1 MAKTPEDK
9 NKNVNTKTRRDG
21 ADAAQP
27 RASKAVP
34 ASKPKPKPKPL
45 PNERRND
52 GLPTREQLLAFIAE
66 HPGQAGK
73 REIAKSFGISGGA
86 RIALKRMLK
95 ELGEEGLVRKDRR
108 RLVRPGDLPSV
119 SALVILDRD
128 ADGDFIAQPVAWD
141 DRSAGPPRILI
152 EPSRGRPLVPAPGI
166 GDRVLARV
174 QPADADESDFAYTA
188 RVMKVLEKRPASIL
202 GVVRTIEGAT
212 RIVPVDRKQKEF
224 LVDPEDLNG
233 ARNGDLVAVEIKRVG
248 RMGLARVRVAE
259 VVGEV
264 HSEKAVSLIA
274 IHEHDIPH
282 VFPPAVLEAAEK
294 ARPAPL
300 AGGREDWRD
309 VPLVTIDPADAK
321 DHDDA
326 VYAEADTDPENPGG
340 FLVTVA
346 IADVAW
352 YVRPGSPLDREALK
366 RGNSVYFPDRVVPML
381 PERISNDLCSLREGE
396 DRPAIAV
403 RMQFTA
409 EGRKKYHFFHRV
421 MMRSAAKL
429 SYPQAQAAIDGRPD
443 DKTGPLLEPVL
454 KPLWAAYAVIRKAR
468 DSRAPLELDLP
479 ERKVIVGAD
488 GAIDRIVIPERLDAH
503 RLIEEFMI
511 QANVAAAETLE
522 RKKSPL
528 VYRVHDAPSL
538 TKLESLRQFL
548 ASIEMNLPRSG
559 NLRPS
564 HFNLILDKVKDSEHA
579 ALVNEVVLRSQ
590 SQAVYS
596 PENIGHF
603 GLNLRRYAHFTSPI
617 RRYADLI
624 VHRALI
630 RALDLGEGGLPDG
643 AERDLEAI
651 AQEISGAERRAMA
664 AERDTIDRLV
674 AHWLADRIGAEF
686 RGRIA
691 GVTRSGLFVKLEETG
706 ADGFVPI
713 GSLGADFYQ
722 HDEAR
727 HALIG
732 SRTGE
737 MHRLGDTVDV
747 RLVEVAPIAGAL
759 RFELVSD
766 GRRLPKGQR
775 RVTEGRSRVSAAPPR
790 PGRGSGR
797 PFGGKKR

>member
-9 NKNVNTKTRRDG
+9 TSETRTKTRREKPAG
-21 ADAAQP
+21 ARSGAAKAAT
-27 RASKAVP
+27 ASRSKKAP
-34 ASKPKPKPKPL
+34 T
-45 PNERRND
+45 EHRND
-52 GLPTREQLLAFIAE
+52 GLPSREELLAFIAE

-73 REIAKSFGISGGA
+73 REIAKSFGISGGG

-108 RLVRPGDLPSV
+108 RLSRPGDLPSV
-119 SALVILDRD
+119 SVLVILDRD
-128 ADGDFIAQPVAWD
+128 SDGDFIAQPVNWD
-141 DRSAGPPRILI
+141 DPKVGPPRILI
-152 EPSRGRPLVPAPGI
+152 EPHRGRPITPAPGI
-166 GDRVLARV
+166 GDRLLARV
-174 QPADADESDFAYTA
+174 QPAEKDESDVAYTA
-188 RVMKVLEKRPASIL
+188 RVIKVLEKRPPSIL
-202 GVVRTIEGAT
+202 GVVKSIEGEI
-212 RIVPVDRKQKEF
+212 RIIPVDRKQKEF
-224 LVDPEDLNG
+224 IVDAEDLNG
-233 ARNGDLVAVEIKRVG
+233 AMNGDLVAVEIKRTG
-248 RMGLARVRVAE
+248 RFGLSRVRVAE
-259 VVGEV
+259 VVGAV

-282 VFPPAVLEAAEK
+282 IFPNAVLEAAEK
-294 ARPAPL
+294 AKPAPL
-300 AGGREDWRD
+300 SGGREDWRH
-309 VPLVTIDPADAK
+309 VLLVTIDPADAK

-326 VYAEADTDPENPGG
+326 VYAEPDTDPENPGG

-381 PERISNDLCSLREGE
+381 PERISNDLCSLRERE
-396 DRPAIAV
+396 ERPAIAV
-403 RMQFTA
+403 KMQFTA
-409 EGRKKYHFFHRV
+409 EGKKKFHWFHRI

-429 SYPQAQAAIDGRPD
+429 AYPQAQAAIDGRPD
-443 DKTGPLLEPVL
+443 DTTGPLLEPVL
-454 KPLWAAYAVIRKAR
+454 KPLWAAYEVMKRGR
-468 DSRAPLELDLP
+468 DSREPLDLDLP

-488 GAIDRIVIPERLDAH
+488 GAIERIVVPERLDAH

-522 RKKSPL
+522 RRKSPL

-538 TKLESLRQFL
+538 AKLEALRQFL
-548 ASIEMNLPRSG
+548 TSIELNLPRSG

-596 PENIGHF
+596 PENLGHF

-630 RALDLGEGGLPDG
+630 RSLELGEGGLPDG

-664 AERDTIDRLV
+664 AERETIDRLV
-674 AHWLADRIGAEF
+674 AHWLADRIGATF
-686 RGRIA
+686 NGRIA
-691 GVTRSGLFVKLEETG
+691 GVTRSGLFVKLDETG

-713 GSLGADFYQ
+713 GSLGSEFYQ
-722 HDEAR
+722 FDEAR

-732 SRTGE
+732 ARTGE
-737 MHRLGDTVDV
+737 MHRLGDQVEV
-747 RLVEVAPIAGAL
+747 KLVEVAPIAGAL
-759 RFELVSD
+759 RFELMSE
-766 GRRLPKGQR
+766 GRRLPKGDRKVAGSSQR
-775 RVTEGRSRVSAAPPR
+775 PGSFRPGGSFKPR
-790 PGRGSGR
+790 P
-797 PFGGKKR
+797 GGKKR

>member
-1 MAKTPEDK
+1 MERK
-9 NKNVNTKTRRDG
+9 
-21 ADAAQP
+21 ADE
-27 RASKAVP
+27 
-34 ASKPKPKPKPL
+34 L
-45 PNERRND
+45 PS
-52 GLPTREQLLAFIAE
+52 REALLAFIAE

-73 REIAKSFGISGGA
+73 REIARNFGIAGGA
-86 RIALKRMLK
+86 RIALKRVLK
-95 ELGEEGLVRKDRR
+95 ELGEEGLVQKDRR
-108 RLVRPGDLPSV
+108 RLVRAGDLPTVSV
-119 SALVILDRD
+119 LVILERD
-128 ADGDFIAQPVAWD
+128 KDGDFIAQPVSWD
-141 DRSAGPPRILI
+141 DKHSGPPRILI
-152 EPSRGRPLVPAPGI
+152 ETHRGRPLTPAPGI
-166 GDRVLARV
+166 GDRVLAKV
-174 QPADADESDFAYTA
+174 QPAAKDETEVAYTA
-188 RVMKVLEKRPASIL
+188 RVVKVIEKRPASIL
-202 GVVRTIEGAT
+202 GVVRTASDGVLRIE
-212 RIVPVDRKQKEF
+212 PVDRKQKEF
-224 LVDPEDLNG
+224 IVDPEDLNG
-233 ARNGDLVAVEIKRVG
+233 AKNGDLVAVEVKHVG
-248 RMGLARVRVAE
+248 RFGLARVRVAE

-274 IHEHDIPH
+274 IHHHDIPH
-282 VFPPAVLEAAEK
+282 VFPPAVLEAADK
-294 ARPAPL
+294 AKAAPL
-300 AGGREDWRD
+300 SGREDWRA

-352 YVRPGSPLDREALK
+352 YVRPNSPLDREALK

-403 RMQFTA
+403 KMQFTA
-409 EGRKKYHFFHRV
+409 EGKKQFHWFHRI

-443 DKTGPLLEPVL
+443 EKSGPLLEPIL
-454 KPLWAAYAVIRKAR
+454 KPLWAAYEVMRRGR
-468 DSRAPLELDLP
+468 DSREPLELDLP

-488 GAIDRIVIPERLDAH
+488 GAIERIVIPERLDAH

-522 RKKSPL
+522 RRKSPL

-538 TKLESLRQFL
+538 AKLEALREFL

-564 HFNLILDKVKDSEHA
+564 HFNLILGRVKDSEHA

-630 RALDLGEGGLPDG
+630 RSLDLGEGGLPDG
-643 AERDLEAI
+643 MERELEAI

-674 AHWLADRIGAEF
+674 AHWLADRIGANF
-686 RGRIA
+686 QGRIA
-691 GVTRSGLFVKLEETG
+691 GVTRSGLFVKLAETG

-713 GSLGADFYQ
+713 GTLGADFYQ
-722 HDEAR
+722 FDEAR
-727 HALIG
+727 HAVIG
-732 SRTGE
+732 TRTGE
-737 MHRLGDTVDV
+737 MYRLGDMVEV
-747 RLVEVAPIAGAL
+747 KLVEVAPIAGAL
-759 RFELVSD
+759 RFEIVSE
-766 GRRLPKGQR
+766 GKRLPKGQR
-775 RVTEGRSRVSAAPPR
+775 KVTERGFRSSSGGPARPAKGR
-790 PGRGSGR
+790 PG
-797 PFGGKKR
+797 PKRR